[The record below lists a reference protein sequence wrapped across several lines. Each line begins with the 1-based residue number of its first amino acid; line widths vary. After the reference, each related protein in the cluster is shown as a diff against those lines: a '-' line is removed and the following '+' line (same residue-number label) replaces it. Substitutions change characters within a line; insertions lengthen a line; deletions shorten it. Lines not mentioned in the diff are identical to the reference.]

1 MTGSFYFFAVLYMS
15 MKSENKQYLL
25 QLSRQVLEYYF
36 STGNKLI
43 VEEILD
49 QELIEKRGTFV
60 TLMIDNQLRGCVGHI
75 EPTQAVYQD
84 VIDNTL
90 SAALEDDRFLPLEK
104 EELNNLKIEI
114 SILTEPKV
122 LEYLSVNDLLEKI
135 IPFKHGVIIQK
146 DKNSA
151 TYLPQV
157 WEEISNKEEF
167 LTSLCKKAGLS
178 KDEWQRE
185 NLEVWVYEVEAFCE

>member
-1 MTGSFYFFAVLYMS
+1 
-15 MKSENKQYLL
+15 MKQENKQYLL

-60 TLMIDNQLRGCVGHI
+60 TLTMDGQLRGCIGHI

-122 LEYLSVNDLLEKI
+122 LEYSSVNDLLEKI
-135 IPFKHGVIIQK
+135 ITFKHGVIIQK
-146 DKNSA
+146 DKNRA

-167 LTSLCKKAGLS
+167 LTSLCKKAGLPI
-178 KDEWQRE
+178 DEWQRE
-185 NLEVWVYEVEAFCE
+185 NLEVWVYEVEAFGE